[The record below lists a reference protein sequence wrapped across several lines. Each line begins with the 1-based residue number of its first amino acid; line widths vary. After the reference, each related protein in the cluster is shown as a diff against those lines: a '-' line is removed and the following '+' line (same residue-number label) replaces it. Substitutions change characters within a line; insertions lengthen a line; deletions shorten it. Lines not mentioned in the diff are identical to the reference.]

1 MIKEDYLIRM
11 IKDLIKTI
19 AKFFFG
25 SDSVTYQLPDERE
38 YTETDYLYQQL
49 VDMINQGDINEAE
62 DLLYEKLDPQNKKY
76 LELGLDFYSKL
87 NNLTDEYLASH
98 NYSRDEIELGLK
110 TLVEKS
116 GDSGLLT
123 LFENY

>member
-76 LELGLDFYSKL
+76 LKLGLDFYSKL

>member
-76 LELGLDFYSKL
+76 LKLGLDFYSKL

-110 TLVEKS
+110 TLVEIP
-116 GDSGLLT
+116 DC
-123 LFENY
+123 

>member
-110 TLVEKS
+110 TLVEKF

>member
-76 LELGLDFYSKL
+76 LKLGLDFYSKL

-110 TLVEKS
+110 TLVEKF

>member
-76 LELGLDFYSKL
+76 LKLGLDFYSKL

-110 TLVEKS
+110 TLVE
-116 GDSGLLT
+116 SGLLT